1 MRMNFSHCEQS
12 KKPSKPWEEKRK
24 KKRGKGSKRGVRRRA
39 IKTDRAT
46 NDRGKK
52 KKDQEQRGSVV
63 PTLHSQG
70 PAASRVVA
78 ARKEP
83 EHRAGS
89 AGGAPAPL
97 PALIPLTTSTLRFVL
112 NVHFYWCSPFAK
124 MCLIT
129 QM

>member
-24 KKRGKGSKRGVRRRA
+24 KKRVKGSKRGVRKRA

-46 NDRGKK
+46 NDREKKK

-63 PTLHSQG
+63 PALHSQG

-78 ARKEP
+78 ARRSLNTV
-83 EHRAGS
+83 RALLGV
-89 AGGAPAPL
+89 PQP
-97 PALIPLTTSTLRFVL
+97 R
-112 NVHFYWCSPFAK
+112 CRR
-124 MCLIT
+124 
-129 QM
+129 